1 MRISDWSSDVCSSD
15 LVDGATANIMIALAL
30 ALGTPFFILFGWLS
44 DRIGRKPIILAGCAL
59 AAITYFP
66 AFQMLTAAANP
77 ALAAAQAHAEVTVT
91 ADPGRSSFQF
101 EPVAQNKCART
112 GCDNSKA
119 APAK

>member
-59 AAITYFP
+59 AAITSFP

-77 ALAAAQAHAEVTVT
+77 PMAAAQEI
-91 ADPGRSSFQF
+91 GRAPCRS
-101 EPVAQNKCART
+101 R
-112 GCDNSKA
+112 GCPSG
-119 APAK
+119 